1 MAFVNVKGATV
12 GDKLGD
18 KGFNL
23 VESWTKQDGTVV
35 KTYYKV
41 WTSEQ
46 WDAGTVV
53 DVSGILS
60 VKADL
65 YEGDAK
71 VSISINNARIAVG
84 VAREAVAAVKTI
96 LAPVDSPF

>member
-12 GDKLGD
+12 GDKLGE
-18 KGFNL
+18 KGFTL
-23 VESWTKQDGTVV
+23 IESWTKQDGTVV
-35 KTYYKV
+35 NTYYKV
-41 WTSEQ
+41 WTSEA
-46 WDAGTVV
+46 WTPGTVV

-60 VKADL
+60 VKADI

-71 VSISINNARIAVG
+71 VSISINNPRINVG
-84 VAREAVAAVKTI
+84 VPREPVAAVKTI